1 MSDLSLDH
9 VGFMVRDLDAGAERW
24 RKLGFL
30 LSRRSPQMGK
40 VPGVADMAPWA
51 TSNHCVMFEYG
62 YLELIGVT
70 NPENF
75 NPWTR
80 FLDRF
85 EGAHITAL
93 RCREADAAYASLSER
108 IEHFDPPLQRLRNAP
123 YGDGER
129 PFKFR
134 NIFSQDAYFPEGR
147 YIVIEH
153 QTPEVIW
160 QKELMIQ
167 PNGAKAFRELIFCAE
182 PADGTLDRL
191 CRISGET
198 ADSEGERAVLHLG
211 GGGTLSVMAPAAF
224 AARYPGVPA
233 PATPSAAAAVIA
245 VDDLGLLTGI
255 LAENGV
261 AAVASERGSLWVAP
275 EAANGA
281 VIEFVAK

>member
-1 MSDLSLDH
+1 
-9 VGFMVRDLDAGAERW
+9 
-24 RKLGFL
+24 
-30 LSRRSPQMGK
+30 
-40 VPGVADMAPWA
+40 
-51 TSNHCVMFEYG
+51 
-62 YLELIGVT
+62 
-70 NPENF
+70 
-75 NPWTR
+75 
-80 FLDRF
+80 
-85 EGAHITAL
+85 
-93 RCREADAAYASLSER
+93 
-108 IEHFDPPLQRLRNAP
+108 RNAP

-134 NIFSQDAYFPEGR
+134 TIFSQDAYFPEGR